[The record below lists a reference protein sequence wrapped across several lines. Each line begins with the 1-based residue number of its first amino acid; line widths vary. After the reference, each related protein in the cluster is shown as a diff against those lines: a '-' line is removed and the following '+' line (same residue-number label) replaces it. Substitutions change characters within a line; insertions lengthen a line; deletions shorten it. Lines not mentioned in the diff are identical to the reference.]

1 MGVQQN
7 KIFHSEERSHA
18 ASETRWGLL
27 DNQDERFM
35 EDIRDIHLECVTL
48 DTGANIPILPMY
60 KGITKKRRDNIWA
73 CIWCTITT

>member
-7 KIFHSEERSHA
+7 KIFHSDERSHA

-27 DNQDERFM
+27 DNHDERSV
-35 EDIRDIHLECVTL
+35 EDIRDIYMERVTL
-48 DTGANIPILPMY
+48 DNGVNIPVLSMY
-60 KGITKKRRDNIWA
+60 KGSTKKRRDNIWA